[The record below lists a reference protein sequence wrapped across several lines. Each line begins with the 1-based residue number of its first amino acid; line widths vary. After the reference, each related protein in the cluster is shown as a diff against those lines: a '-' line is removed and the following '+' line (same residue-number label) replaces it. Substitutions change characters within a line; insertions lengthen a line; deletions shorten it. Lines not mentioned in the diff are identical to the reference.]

1 MALTESFLCFY
12 PFVSVQISEI
22 DLMHRQINWVLGA
35 ASLLAIS
42 LSGTSGF
49 AQMRGPRIN
58 NVRDV
63 TCVANWERRFK
74 VISPGMWEMRMGPND
89 RNPFIFRETNRYTG
103 AIALQAV
110 HNRQLKALLNLRAQQ
125 IAYTIPDNPP
135 YDLYFDI
142 QSFNINGGG
151 C

>member
-35 ASLLAIS
+35 ASLLAID

-89 RNPFIFRETNRYTG
+89 RNPFIFRETDRNTTT
-103 AIALQAV
+103 IFLQSV
-110 HNRQLKALLNLRAQQ
+110 QNSRLKSKLNLRKQR
-125 IAYTIPDNPP
+125 IKYIIPGQENDP
-135 YDLYFDI
+135 LYFAI
-142 QSFNINGGG
+142 ESFNINGGS

>member
-1 MALTESFLCFY
+1 
-12 PFVSVQISEI
+12 
-22 DLMHRQINWVLGA
+22 MHRQINRVLGA
-35 ASLLAIS
+35 ASILAIG

-74 VISPGMWEMRMGPND
+74 VISPGMWEMTMGPND
-89 RNPFIFRETNRYTG
+89 RNPFIFREANQCTG
-103 AIALQAV
+103 AIALQAD
-110 HNRQLKALLNLRAQQ
+110 HNRQQKSLLDLRTQQ
-125 IAYTIPDNPP
+125 ITYTIPDNPP
-135 YDLYFDI
+135 YDLYLDI
-142 QSFNINGGG
+142 QSFNINGGS